1 MLQKFEI
8 HGVHTDVDDNLH
20 KYVTKKIGG
29 LDRYLSRHDRES
41 AHAQVYLK
49 EGKAKDKCRYTCEV
63 KLMLPK
69 DTIVIRECTINLFAA
84 VDIVES
90 KLKQQLKKHK
100 DMQQN
105 GKMHRHMFGRLRR
118 RELPVEAV
126 ETASELTA

>member
-8 HGVHTDVDDNLH
+8 NGVHAKIDDNLR

-29 LDRYLSRHDRES
+29 LDKYLSRHDRQS
-41 AHAQVYLK
+41 VHAAVFLK
-49 EGKAKDKCRYTCEV
+49 EGNAKDKNRFTCEV
-63 KLMLPK
+63 KLKLPH
-69 DTIVIRECTINLFAA
+69 DTVIISETTLNMFAA

-105 GKMHRHMFGRLRR
+105 GKMHRHMFARFSRKGLMP
-118 RELPVEAV
+118 EQIPQPEA
-126 ETASELTA
+126 

>member
-8 HGVHTDVDDNLH
+8 HGVHTTVDDNLT
-20 KYVTKKIGG
+20 KYVTRKIGG

-41 AHAQVYLK
+41 AHAEVYLK
-49 EGKAKDKCRYTCEV
+49 ESKAKDKNRYTCEV
-63 KLMLPK
+63 KLRLPK
-69 DTIVIRECTINLFAA
+69 DTIIIRESTLNLFAA
-84 VDIVES
+84 VDIAES

-118 RELPVEAV
+118 RVV
-126 ETASELTA
+126 TAEPIEVATP